1 MIRRRLVA
9 LILLVVAGVTGVG
22 GVLIV
27 TGIERRLV
35 DGVDREL
42 VSRRDVVAP
51 TPGHE
56 GRRPPGPR
64 DGDPNGGGGGGADEG
79 GGADADGDPSP
90 FDVRRYAFVDLDR
103 DGTIIN
109 TVTSGP
115 GDDPDPPPDVTGLQA
130 ADGPRTV
137 ASVEGEPR
145 YRVVVIPQGDGGA
158 VVAGIPL
165 TDVEEAVRAA
175 RDIVVVAGVLAVALA
190 GLIVWFM
197 VRRSLRPID
206 QMIVSAERIAAGE
219 LSERTP
225 VPQPAS
231 EVGHLGTAL
240 NVMLDRIEEA
250 VDAKTASEAR
260 TRRFA
265 ADASHELR
273 TPLTSIRG
281 YAELYRQGA
290 RSPEEVARA
299 MGRIEHEAVRMG
311 DLVGDLLL
319 LARLDQGRPL
329 ERDDVDLT
337 ALVLDA
343 VAAAK
348 AVEPDRRVQVDVG
361 EEPVTVSGDPHR
373 LRQVVDNLLANVR
386 DHTPPATAVA
396 VRLGVTPSR
405 SQATLVV
412 ADDGP
417 GMAPEDAAHAFDRF
431 WQAEGDSS
439 ASRGQRGTGLGLSI
453 VAEIVAAHGG
463 DIRLDTAPGA
473 GASFTIVLPI
483 RG

>member
-1 MIRRRLVA
+1 
-9 LILLVVAGVTGVG
+9 
-22 GVLIV
+22 
-27 TGIERRLV
+27 
-35 DGVDREL
+35 
-42 VSRRDVVAP
+42 
-51 TPGHE
+51 
-56 GRRPPGPR
+56 
-64 DGDPNGGGGGGADEG
+64 
-79 GGADADGDPSP
+79 
-90 FDVRRYAFVDLDR
+90 
-103 DGTIIN
+103 
-109 TVTSGP
+109 
-115 GDDPDPPPDVTGLQA
+115 
-130 ADGPRTV
+130 
-137 ASVEGEPR
+137 
-145 YRVVVIPQGDGGA
+145 
-158 VVAGIPL
+158 
-165 TDVEEAVRAA
+165 
-175 RDIVVVAGVLAVALA
+175 
-190 GLIVWFM
+190 
-197 VRRSLRPID
+197 
-206 QMIVSAERIAAGE
+206 
-219 LSERTP
+219 
-225 VPQPAS
+225 
-231 EVGHLGTAL
+231 
-240 NVMLDRIEEA
+240 MLDRIEEA

-348 AVEPDRRVQVDVG
+348 AVEPDRRVRVDVG

-386 DHTPPATAVA
+386 DHTPPATAVS

-405 SQATLVV
+405 SRATLVV

-417 GMAPEDAAHAFDRF
+417 GMAEEDAAHAFDRF

-439 ASRGQRGTGLGLSI
+439 TSRGQRGTGLGLSI

-473 GASFTIVLPI
+473 GASFTILLPI
-483 RG
+483 RS

>member
-1 MIRRRLVA
+1 
-9 LILLVVAGVTGVG
+9 
-22 GVLIV
+22 
-27 TGIERRLV
+27 
-35 DGVDREL
+35 
-42 VSRRDVVAP
+42 
-51 TPGHE
+51 
-56 GRRPPGPR
+56 
-64 DGDPNGGGGGGADEG
+64 
-79 GGADADGDPSP
+79 
-90 FDVRRYAFVDLDR
+90 
-103 DGTIIN
+103 
-109 TVTSGP
+109 
-115 GDDPDPPPDVTGLQA
+115 
-130 ADGPRTV
+130 
-137 ASVEGEPR
+137 
-145 YRVVVIPQGDGGA
+145 
-158 VVAGIPL
+158 
-165 TDVEEAVRAA
+165 
-175 RDIVVVAGVLAVALA
+175 
-190 GLIVWFM
+190 M
-197 VRRSLRPID
+197 VRRSLQPID
-206 QMIVSAERIAAGE
+206 QMIVTAERIAAGE
-219 LSERTP
+219 LSERAP

-240 NVMLDRIEEA
+240 NQMLDRIEEA

-348 AVEPDRRVQVDVG
+348 AVEPDRRG
-361 EEPVTVSGDPHR
+361 AGRRGRRAGDRLRRPPPPAPGGRQPAGQRPRPHR
-373 LRQVVDNLLANVR
+373 RP
-386 DHTPPATAVA
+386 TPP
-396 VRLGVTPSR
+396 SR
-405 SQATLVV
+405 CAWASRASVGSATLVV

-417 GMAPEDAAHAFDRF
+417 GMAADDAARAFDRF
-431 WQAEGDSS
+431 WQAGGD
-439 ASRGQRGTGLGLSI
+439 APPAGQRGTGLGLSI

-473 GASFTIVLPI
+473 GASFTILLPI
-483 RG
+483 RS

>member
-9 LILLVVAGVTGVG
+9 LILLVVAAVTGVG

-27 TGIERRLV
+27 TGVERRLV

-42 VSRRDVVAP
+42 ASRSNVVSP
-51 TPGHE
+51 KPGGPDDHQ
-56 GRRPPGPR
+56 PGPRPR
-64 DGDPNGGGGGGADEG
+64 DGDRGGSDHA
-79 GGADADGDPSP
+79 PSP

-103 DGTIIN
+103 DGRVVS

-115 GDDPDPPPDVTGLQA
+115 DDSPDPLPDISGLTAPAGPVTV
-130 ADGPRTV
+130 PSV
-137 ASVEGEPR
+137 AGRPR
-145 YRVVVIPQGDGGA
+145 YRVVMIPQPDGG
-158 VVAGIPL
+158 VVAAGIPL
-165 TDVEEAVRAA
+165 TDVEEAVGAA
-175 RDIVVVAGVLAVALA
+175 RDIVVVAGMLAVALA

-219 LSERTP
+219 LSERAP

-240 NVMLDRIEEA
+240 NLMLDRIEEA

-299 MGRIEHEAVRMG
+299 MSRIEHEAVRMG

-329 ERDDVDLT
+329 EREQVDLT
-337 ALVLDA
+337 DLVLHA
-343 VAAAK
+343 VGAAK
-348 AVEPDRRVQVDVG
+348 AVEPERTVNVDVG
-361 EEPVTVSGDPHR
+361 EQPVAVSGDPHR

-386 DHTPPATAVA
+386 DHTGPGTAVE
-396 VRLGVTPSR
+396 VRLRTTGR
-405 SQATLVV
+405 LATLVV

-417 GMAPEDAAHAFDRF
+417 GMTAEEAARAFDRF
-431 WQAEGDSS
+431 WQAGGDGSGGGS
-439 ASRGQRGTGLGLSI
+439 GSGGGPGGGGNSRGTGLGLAI
-453 VAEIVAAHGG
+453 VSEIVAAHGG

-473 GASFTIVLPI
+473 GATFTITLPVA
-483 RG
+483 G

>member
-1 MIRRRLVA
+1 VLVA
-9 LILLVVAGVTGVG
+9 
-22 GVLIV
+22 
-27 TGIERRLV
+27 
-35 DGVDREL
+35 
-42 VSRRDVVAP
+42 
-51 TPGHE
+51 
-56 GRRPPGPR
+56 
-64 DGDPNGGGGGGADEG
+64 
-79 GGADADGDPSP
+79 
-90 FDVRRYAFVDLDR
+90 
-103 DGTIIN
+103 
-109 TVTSGP
+109 
-115 GDDPDPPPDVTGLQA
+115 GL
-130 ADGPRTV
+130 
-137 ASVEGEPR
+137 
-145 YRVVVIPQGDGGA
+145 
-158 VVAGIPL
+158 
-165 TDVEEAVRAA
+165 
-175 RDIVVVAGVLAVALA
+175 LAVAMA

-197 VRRSLRPID
+197 VRRTLRPID

-219 LSERTP
+219 LSERAP

-240 NVMLDRIEEA
+240 NRMLDRIEEA
-250 VDAKTASEAR
+250 VGAKTASEAR

-290 RSPEEVARA
+290 RSPDDVARA

-311 DLVGDLLL
+311 DLVSDLLL

-348 AVEPDRRVQVDVG
+348 AVEPDRRLQIDVG
-361 EEPVTVSGDPHR
+361 EKPLTVSGDPHR

-386 DHTPPATAVA
+386 DHTGPDTSIS
-396 VRLGVTPSR
+396 VRLTGRASR
-405 SQATLVV
+405 VTLVV

-417 GMAPEDAAHAFDRF
+417 GMTADQAARAFDRF

-439 ASRGQRGTGLGLSI
+439 AGGSSGSSGSGSGGGGGGGGGGGSGGGSSSSGGGSSSSGGGGGGGGGGAGGGGGHRGTGLGLSI
-453 VAEIVAAHGG
+453 VTEIVAAHGG
-463 DIRLDTAPGA
+463 DIRLDTSPGA
-473 GASFTIVLPI
+473 GATFTISLPVHAG